1 MLKGSDQVTQI
12 SLSSDLIEIT
22 AEINSFKQV
31 AGQAVI
37 EIGKRLKH
45 VRDNDLVHGQ
55 WEAWLQSLD
64 IVPRT
69 AQRMIQAFEQFGKAT
84 TSSHLSTGK
93 IFEMLSLP
101 ESIDR
106 EEFTKQAHEI
116 PSTGE
121 QKTVDEMTVRELR
134 EVKKAL
140 QQVQKQ
146 AETAKNSANHFEH
159 LWQQAKNQPPKVI
172 TNSVEVVPET
182 IKRELEDLKFQNN
195 NLRAGYQEARQQLE
209 KFELRDTT
217 DFDEIEAQK
226 QRKKLQHEA
235 DVNVLQIRSKINRFL
250 EDAAIT
256 TLMEGALSAADPI
269 TKQKIRESI
278 EMLESFTTQIKTA
291 LSGRIIGGVINE

>member
-1 MLKGSDQVTQI
+1 MTQI

-45 VRDNDLVHGQ
+45 VKDNDLVHGQ
-55 WEAWLQSLD
+55 WIAWLESID
-64 IVPRT
+64 IDRKT
-69 AQRMIQAFEQFGKAT
+69 AAKMVQAYQQFSNVAM
-84 TSSHLSTGK
+84 SRHIPSGK

-195 NLRAGYQEARQQLE
+195 NLRAGYQEARHQLE

>member
-140 QQVQKQ
+140 QQAQKQ

-195 NLRAGYQEARQQLE
+195 NLRAGYQEARHQLE

>member
-1 MLKGSDQVTQI
+1 MTEI

-31 AGQAVI
+31 AGQAVF

-45 VRDNDLVHGQ
+45 VKENDLVHGQ
-55 WEAWLQSLD
+55 WVAWLESVD
-64 IVPRT
+64 ISIRT
-69 AQRMIQAFEQFGKAT
+69 AQAMIQAFEQFGNT
-84 TSSHLSTGK
+84 QTSAHLTPGK

-101 ESIDR
+101 ESINR

-140 QQVQKQ
+140 QQAQKQ
-146 AETAKNSANHFEH
+146 AETATSTASHYEN
-159 LWQQAKNQPPKVI
+159 LWKQAKNQPPKVV

-195 NLRAGYQEARQQLE
+195 NLRAGYQEARHQLE

-235 DVNVLQIRSKINRFL
+235 DVNVLQIRAKINRFL

-278 EMLESFTTQIKTA
+278 DMLDSFTTQIKTA

>member
-1 MLKGSDQVTQI
+1 MTQI

-140 QQVQKQ
+140 QQAQKQ

-195 NLRAGYQEARQQLE
+195 NLRAGYQEARHQLE

>member
-1 MLKGSDQVTQI
+1 MTQI
-12 SLSSDLIEIT
+12 SLSSDLIEVT

-31 AGQAVI
+31 AGQSLM

-45 VRDNDLVHGQ
+45 VKDNDLVHGQ

-64 IVPRT
+64 ILPRT
-69 AQRMIQAFEQFGKAT
+69 AQKMIQAYEQFGNAP
-84 TSSHLSTGK
+84 TSPHLPTGK

-140 QQVQKQ
+140 QQAQKQ

-195 NLRAGYQEARQQLE
+195 NLRAGYQEARHQLE

>member
-1 MLKGSDQVTQI
+1 MTQI

-45 VRDNDLVHGQ
+45 VKDNDLVHGQ
-55 WEAWLQSLD
+55 WIPWLES
-64 IVPRT
+64 IGISHT
-69 AQRMIQAFEQFGKAT
+69 SAKRMIKAHEQFGNGAT
-84 TSSHLSTGK
+84 SHHLESSK

-140 QQVQKQ
+140 QQAQKQ

>member
-1 MLKGSDQVTQI
+1 MTQI

>member
-1 MLKGSDQVTQI
+1 MTQI

-45 VRDNDLVHGQ
+45 VKENDLVHGQ
-55 WEAWLQSLD
+55 WVPWLESID
-64 IVPRT
+64 IDRT
-69 AQRMIQAFEQFGKAT
+69 TATRMIKAFEQFSNVAT
-84 TSSHLSTGK
+84 SQHLQSGK

-106 EEFTKQAHEI
+106 EEFTKKAHEI

-140 QQVQKQ
+140 QQAQKQ